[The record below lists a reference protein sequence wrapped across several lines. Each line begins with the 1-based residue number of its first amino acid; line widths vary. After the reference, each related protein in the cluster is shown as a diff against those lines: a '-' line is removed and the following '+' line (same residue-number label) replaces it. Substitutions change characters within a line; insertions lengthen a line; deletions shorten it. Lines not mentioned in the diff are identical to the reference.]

1 MRFPRNVSGQ
11 DLIRALK
18 KLGYEPTRQTGSHIR
33 LTRSTDKEEHHLTIP
48 EHNPLKIG
56 TLHSILTRVSFQTN
70 VSVEKLIE
78 MLC

>member
-18 KLGYEPTRQTGSHIR
+18 KLGYEATRQTGSHIR
-33 LTRSTDKEEHHLTIP
+33 LTRRTDKEEHHLTIP

-56 TLHSILTRVSFQTN
+56 TLHSILTRVSLQTN